1 MVKLKAFLGALL
13 VSAPLSTQATQI
25 PWFESNS
32 PLTQAHKHLLN
43 DDLPGMFSSLVEV
56 WQLEKN
62 QSIVP
67 HLNDLFLQ
75 SLEVDCGKSLDN
87 RSLPEWITSV
97 VVRRTEIQSPGRD
110 SYRALVE
117 VDSSVD
123 IKDITL
129 TRWVSKVVSTDNSL
143 TRLENNE
150 DRKSTRYIKRY
161 NLNSRVKMG
170 LYRIDVTAADETSWS
185 SWLVLGEPKAEISI
199 RWNAKAQ
206 WKVEKNALLNR
217 HCPLPKLETALYDYV
232 DGNYVQVWG
241 ESHDSDYPTS
251 LDSIPIEPGRYVLA
265 VSMNHQRWQGPI
277 IVEQSQI
284 ISKTYDVSVEE

>member
-1 MVKLKAFLGALL
+1 MNKPAFLLGALV
-13 VSAPLSTQATQI
+13 VSAPLSATQV

-32 PLTQAHKHLLN
+32 PLTQAHKHLLD
-43 DDLPGMFSSLVEV
+43 DDLPAMFSSLVEV

-62 QSIVP
+62 QSIIP

-87 RSLPEWITSV
+87 KTLPDWINTV

-110 SYRALVE
+110 SYRAIVE
-117 VDSSVD
+117 VGTSKEL
-123 IKDITL
+123 KDISL
-129 TRWVSKVVSTDNSL
+129 TRWVSKAISTDTTL
-143 TRLENNE
+143 TQVGVDEE
-150 DRKSTRYIKRY
+150 SQFTRYIKRY

-170 LYRIDVTAADETSWS
+170 LYRVDITASDETSWS
-185 SWLVLGEPKAEISI
+185 SWLVLGEPKAKVSV

-217 HCPLPKLETALYDYV
+217 HCPLPKLETSIYDYV
-232 DGNYVQVWG
+232 DGTYSQIWS
-241 ESHDSDYPTS
+241 ESYDSDYPTS
-251 LDSIPIEPGRYVLA
+251 LGTLPIDPGRYVLA
-265 VSMNHQRWQGPI
+265 VSMKHQRWQGPI

>member
-1 MVKLKAFLGALL
+1 MLLGALFL
-13 VSAPLSTQATQI
+13 SAPLSAAQV

-32 PLTQAHKHLLN
+32 PLTQAHKHLLD
-43 DDLPGMFSSLVEV
+43 DDLPGMFASLVEV

-87 RSLPEWITSV
+87 KSLPDWINTV
-97 VVRRTEIQSPGRD
+97 IVRRTEIQSPGRD
-110 SYRALVE
+110 SYRAIIE
-117 VDSSVD
+117 VGSSKEL
-123 IKDITL
+123 KDISL
-129 TRWVSKVVSTDNSL
+129 TRWVSKAISTDTTL
-143 TRLENNE
+143 TTTESGNE
-150 DRKSTRYIKRY
+150 SKFTRYIKRY

-170 LYRIDVTAADETSWS
+170 LYRVDITAADETSWS
-185 SWLVLGEPKAEISI
+185 SWLVLGEPKAKVTV
-199 RWNAKAQ
+199 RWDAKAQ

-217 HCPLPKLETALYDYV
+217 HCPLPKLETAIYDYV
-232 DGNYVQVWG
+232 DGTYSQVWG
-241 ESHDSDYPTS
+241 ESYDSDYPTS
-251 LDSIPIEPGRYVLA
+251 IDSVPIEPGRYVLA

>member
-1 MVKLKAFLGALL
+1 MIKSSIIAGALVL
-13 VSAPLSTQATQI
+13 SAPLSATQV

-43 DDLPGMFSSLVEV
+43 DDLPGMFTALVEV

-62 QSIVP
+62 LSITP
-67 HLNDLFLQ
+67 HLNELFLQ

-87 RSLPEWITSV
+87 KSLPDWMNSITV
-97 VVRRTEIQSPGRD
+97 KRTEIQSPGRD
-110 SYRALVE
+110 SYRASIEL
-117 VDSSVD
+117 SAN
-123 IKDITL
+123 KDIRDISL
-129 TRWVSKVVSTDNSL
+129 TRWVSKSISTDNEMTAIPNL
-143 TRLENNE
+143 AE
-150 DRKSTRYIKRY
+150 DEVTSKRYVKRY
-161 NLNSRVKMG
+161 NLNSRVQMG
-170 LYRIDVTAADETSWS
+170 LYRIDVTAKDETSWS
-185 SWLVLGEPKAEISI
+185 SWLVLGEPKAKVTV
-199 RWNAKAQ
+199 RWNGKAQ

-217 HCPLPKLETALYDYV
+217 HCPLPKLETALYDYI

-241 ESHDSDYPTS
+241 ESYDADYPTS
-251 LDSIPIEPGRYVLA
+251 LGNVPIDTGRYVLA

>member
-1 MVKLKAFLGALL
+1 MVKSKALLGALL
-13 VSAPLSTQATQI
+13 MSAPLSTFATQV

-87 RSLPEWITSV
+87 RSLPDWITSV

-117 VDSSVD
+117 VDSPVA
-123 IKDITL
+123 IKDIAL
-129 TRWVSKVVSTDNSL
+129 TRWVSKIVSTDNTL
-143 TRLENNE
+143 TVVENTD

-170 LYRIDVTAADETSWS
+170 LYRIDVTATDETSWS

-241 ESHDSDYPTS
+241 ESHDSDYPSS
-251 LDSIPIEPGRYVLA
+251 LDTIPIEPGRYVLA